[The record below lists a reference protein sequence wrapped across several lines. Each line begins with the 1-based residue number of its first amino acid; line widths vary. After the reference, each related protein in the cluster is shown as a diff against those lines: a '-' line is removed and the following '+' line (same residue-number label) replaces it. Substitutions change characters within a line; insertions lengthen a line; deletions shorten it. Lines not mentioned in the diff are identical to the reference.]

1 MGSFRLSAQKQ
12 RVNKNSKADLQ
23 DILIKGNHLTDLIKN
38 VIWKHNNIKLVL
50 CQMSVQQ
57 K

>member
-1 MGSFRLSAQKQ
+1 MGSSRLSAQKQ
-12 RVNKNSKADLQ
+12 RVNKNSKAGLQ
-23 DILIKGNHLTDLIKN
+23 DILIKGKHLTDLIKN
-38 VIWKHNNIKLVL
+38 VIWKHNNITLVL